1 MLIIIFTL
9 IKLVFMLKKFTLIA
23 LLSFVLHA
31 NATDDLKNQNTT
43 DPSVVNDLSGTY
55 TLANM
60 VCEQLGLDKDKAL
73 KNALF
78 YAYLDGRSFVIE
90 TNQTAVIEKN
100 DTKKIATFE
109 LQGNELKINY
119 FNQGNA
125 SFNGSKPQPA
135 NSYSTYQFSKTNNG
149 FTISSEDPAS
159 KESYTF
165 VRIK

>member
-1 MLIIIFTL
+1 MR
-9 IKLVFMLKKFTLIA
+9 KKFTLIV
-23 LLSFVLHA
+23 LLSYILFA
-31 NATDDLKNQNTT
+31 NATGNLKNQNTT
-43 DPSVVNDLSGTY
+43 NPSLINDLSGTY
-55 TLANM
+55 SLVNM
-60 VCEQLGLDKDKAL
+60 FCEQRDLTNEQAL

-78 YAYLDGRSFVIE
+78 YAYLDGRSFVIDA
-90 TNQTAVIEKN
+90 NQTAVIEKN

-125 SFNGSKPQPA
+125 SFDGSNSKTA
-135 NSYSTYQFSKTNNG
+135 NSYTLYNFIKTDNG
-149 FTISSEDPAS
+149 FIISNEDPAS

>member
-1 MLIIIFTL
+1 MR
-9 IKLVFMLKKFTLIA
+9 KKFTLIV
-23 LLSFVLHA
+23 LLSYILFA
-31 NATDDLKNQNTT
+31 NATGNLKNQNTT
-43 DPSVVNDLSGTY
+43 NPSLINDLSGTY
-55 TLANM
+55 SLVNM
-60 VCEQLGLDKDKAL
+60 FCEQRDLTNEQAL

-78 YAYLDGRSFVIE
+78 YAYLDGRSFVIDA
-90 TNQTAVIEKN
+90 NQTAVIEKN

-159 KESYTF
+159 KEVYTF
-165 VRIK
+165 VKID